1 MYNTEIH
8 VRVHVALHIG
18 LCRCLK
24 YIKSDHG
31 IISQHFSF
39 VQTHPSVV
47 ALGKKTACRPPG
59 MTRPENTG
67 FCVRLRT
74 DEKDI
79 TLKSSHVMGI
89 DGNACENSFHFRN
102 FNH

>member
-1 MYNTEIH
+1 MCMYIYIMYNTEIH

-47 ALGKKTACRPPG
+47 ALGKKQLADHQ
-59 MTRPENTG
+59 
-67 FCVRLRT
+67 V
-74 DEKDI
+74 
-79 TLKSSHVMGI
+79 
-89 DGNACENSFHFRN
+89 
-102 FNH
+102 